1 MSVKELNGNIIQRI
15 KHYPKLGLVI
25 LVFVAFI
32 ALGMPDGL
40 IGVAWPSIRASFSL
54 PLDALGGLLFASVA
68 GYLTSSFLSGRIM
81 SFLGVG
87 RLLAVSCTL
96 TGIALIGYTLVPSW
110 WMMVLLGVL
119 SGLGAGGIDAG
130 LNTYVAAH
138 FSERLMQWLHA
149 SYGVGVTLGPLIMIF
164 ALNTFETWRAG
175 YLIVGGFQLLLAV
188 CFTITLPM
196 WAQGASPAGSE
207 APKRLTDYNTSLVET
222 LRQPRVWLSM
232 GLFFLYTGAEVALG
246 AWSYTLLTESRGV
259 EPKTAALLVGSYW
272 AMFTIGR
279 IIAGL
284 YTSRVGV
291 RRLVLGG
298 LVGALLGSA
307 LLWWNP
313 GAAANLVGVGV
324 IGFAIAPIFPGLVS
338 RTSHRVSPRFAA
350 NTIGMQLA
358 AAGLGTAFIPSL
370 IGILSRRISLEIIP
384 VCLAILFALQL
395 GMFWVSEVNP
405 APRAFE
411 KA

>member
-1 MSVKELNGNIIQRI
+1 
-15 KHYPKLGLVI
+15 
-25 LVFVAFI
+25 
-32 ALGMPDGL
+32 
-40 IGVAWPSIRASFSL
+40 
-54 PLDALGGLLFASVA
+54 
-68 GYLTSSFLSGRIM
+68 
-81 SFLGVG
+81 
-87 RLLAVSCTL
+87 
-96 TGIALIGYTLVPSW
+96 
-110 WMMVLLGVL
+110 
-119 SGLGAGGIDAG
+119 
-130 LNTYVAAH
+130 VAAH

-164 ALNTFETWRAG
+164 ALNTFQTWRVG

-196 WAQGASPAGSE
+196 WVQGASPSGAE
-207 APKRLTDYNTSLVET
+207 APRRLTDYKTSLVET
-222 LRQPRVWLSM
+222 LLQPRVWLSM
-232 GLFFLYTGAEVALG
+232 GLFFLYTGGEVALG
-246 AWSYTLLTESRGV
+246 TWSYTLLTESRGV

-291 RRLVLGG
+291 SRLVLGG
-298 LVGALLGSA
+298 LVGALVGSA

-313 GAAANLVGVGV
+313 GAAANLVAVGV

-358 AAGLGTAFIPSL
+358 AASLGAAFIPSL
-370 IGILSRRISLEIIP
+370 MGVLSQRISLEVIP

-395 GMFWVSEVNP
+395 GMFWVSEINP
-405 APRAFE
+405 APQVLE
-411 KA
+411 KS